1 MSQSL
6 ANEINRRFRRQRLGT
21 LCDDI
26 VQGEQKKSKPDAPAV
41 PKIHSTVSN
50 HGTKSDGDGY
60 YPIEIKLGN
69 VPGEREP
76 PSKST
81 EKNLVVILDVSVS
94 MFCGGANR
102 MQNLRR
108 ALGQL
113 PGMNADG
120 FKTFTLSKYNR
131 ETMETYQK
139 QETDR
144 DHRFNPAFFDM
155 DLYDHASPYGPCVLT
170 TRNWDSHFPFE
181 KVFGIEGSET
191 VVIFITDGDLRQEVE
206 FAKKLMEQTCATFIM
221 NVDPG
226 TMKHYETLGVA
237 RSGIAFV
244 HTILEVDMFI
254 LVLVARLSGDYE
266 LVCSTPG
273 ADIRQSA
280 HENGDRLFS
289 TNKGII
295 IWSKIPVGALKL
307 TAHTADFDGFGG
319 FVPTVYELDF
329 SKDKDP
335 VESQQFTEAMETR
348 RMVLKVINDLDPAD
362 ITADVLENGLL
373 TASEIATGLKE
384 DDPLVLSVATVSASI
399 ILGHGDAQMKYRR
412 GRDSGVKKA

>member
-1 MSQSL
+1 
-6 ANEINRRFRRQRLGT
+6 
-21 LCDDI
+21 
-26 VQGEQKKSKPDAPAV
+26 
-41 PKIHSTVSN
+41 
-50 HGTKSDGDGY
+50 
-60 YPIEIKLGN
+60 
-69 VPGEREP
+69 
-76 PSKST
+76 
-81 EKNLVVILDVSVS
+81 
-94 MFCGGANR
+94 
-102 MQNLRR
+102 
-108 ALGQL
+108 
-113 PGMNADG
+113 
-120 FKTFTLSKYNR
+120 
-131 ETMETYQK
+131 
-139 QETDR
+139 
-144 DHRFNPAFFDM
+144 
-155 DLYDHASPYGPCVLT
+155 
-170 TRNWDSHFPFE
+170 
-181 KVFGIEGSET
+181 
-191 VVIFITDGDLRQEVE
+191 
-206 FAKKLMEQTCATFIM
+206 
-221 NVDPG
+221 
-226 TMKHYETLGVA
+226 
-237 RSGIAFV
+237 
-244 HTILEVDMFI
+244 MFI

-295 IWSKIPVGALKL
+295 IWSKIPVCALKL

-384 DDPLVLSVATVSASI
+384 DDPLVLTVATVSASI